1 MVSPMDE
8 DEIRR
13 RRSFEMIARANACL
27 SEPRDLEAKH
37 RAQQWIE
44 EAHARM
50 GSAVPTPP
58 KPPKAPTFT
67 KAQLDELA
75 KQTRQQIDAA
85 VAELDARVNQALK
98 ALAAEIIELLRQEA
112 REAQEAHAMTNTR
125 LQVEVMAA
133 RERIEKL
140 ERLTEEP
147 KAAHPQQLRVI
158 G

>member
-13 RRSFEMIARANACL
+13 RRSFEMIDRANACL

-44 EAHARM
+44 EAHARQREER
-50 GSAVPTPP
+50 APPP
-58 KPPKAPTFT
+58 KPAPPTIT